1 MATPHLA
8 GSAALLLAA
17 HPTWSPGDVK
27 SALVNTAARVVTD
40 HVNAALDPGVLAR
53 GGGRVDLAAA
63 TAAPTRFDPASVSF
77 GFWSGNK
84 PVLSSVDVTATG
96 ASCGTPTVTGTPGVN
111 VTVSGSA
118 PGTLTVT
125 LNGGTSAGSGDYSG
139 DVVLTCDGTT
149 LRIPWWVRIDR
160 HGKP

>member
-1 MATPHLA
+1 
-8 GSAALLLAA
+8 
-17 HPTWSPGDVK
+17 
-27 SALVNTAARVVTD
+27 VNGTT
-40 HVNAALDPGVLAR
+40 DPGLLAR

-63 TAAPTRFDPASVSF
+63 TAAPTWFDPASVSF

-84 PVLSSVDVTATG
+84 PVFSSVDVTAAG
-96 ASCGTPTVTGTPGVN
+96 AACGAPTVTGTPGVN
-111 VTVSGSA
+111 VTVTGSA

-139 DVVLTCDGTT
+139 DITLTCGGAT